1 MIPHSNLI
9 RSISIIKEQLR
20 EVGQLAQ
27 GHSAVHSL
35 AKPALAPSEPITGT
49 SPGVDAS

>member
-1 MIPHSNLI
+1 MI
-9 RSISIIKEQLR
+9 KKQLR

-27 GHSAVHSL
+27 GHSAGPSL

-49 SPGVDAS
+49 SPGADAF